1 MLFAGAEG
9 AAMAPRRRAATIR
22 FMTNR
27 LLRLT
32 VLFSCL
38 TLIPA
43 GRAGA
48 GEDTL
53 ALSDE
58 SALMRG
64 MVDELERSMA
74 ELVIDGLPRPYFL
87 QYSGEDRIT
96 FTASAV
102 YGTLVQSGQRRS
114 RSVTARVRVGSPT
127 LDNTNV
133 GRGGGRGALPLDDD
147 DISIRHA
154 LWRLTDD
161 EYKRA
166 VEILTRKVAYLQDK
180 TREDRPDDFSPAE
193 SVEASEPVASL
204 AMNTRDWE
212 ERISRISAQFKEHPR
227 IRDAAVSL
235 FGGAVH
241 QYIVNSEGTRLRTG
255 DTGVYLQVRA
265 EVQAGDGM
273 MLEDGLSYLGQVSGQ
288 LPPLERMLAEVDEL
302 SFRLIELS
310 EAPMLDQYTGP
321 VLFDAAA
328 AGMVIDGLLGN
339 ELCARPAPLGA
350 SGWQDRS
357 LEKKIG
363 LRIFPRSFNV
373 YDDPRAPMFEGEVLA
388 GSYRYDDEAVP
399 AQRVSLVEHGILKAL
414 LASRAPTRKIKSSTG
429 HGRGGSFGD
438 PQAVI
443 GCLYV
448 EDENAVGDGELK
460 EELIQAAREEGLD
473 YGLRITALSPSG
485 RGGIGSPI
493 YAYKVH
499 VEDGREEMVRGLQF
513 LPVPTRALKRI
524 LAAGQARSVY
534 NAPTPVAR
542 SVIAPALLFEELE
555 LRKPEQEFDKPP
567 ILKAPA
573 LRAAEAAA
581 ATGLRGS

>member
-1 MLFAGAEG
+1 MHPLAS
-9 AAMAPRRRAATIR
+9 AAMTPTRWAATIR
-22 FMTNR
+22 VMTKR
-27 LLRLT
+27 LLSLT

-38 TLIPA
+38 ISSLAARTHA
-43 GRAGA
+43 N
-48 GEDTL
+48 EDAL
-53 ALSDE
+53 ALSDDT
-58 SALMRG
+58 ALLRG

-74 ELVIDGLPRPYFL
+74 ELVIEGLPRPYFL

-96 FTASAV
+96 FTAAAV
-102 YGTLVQSGQRRS
+102 YGTPVQSNVRRS
-114 RSVTARVRVGSPT
+114 RNVVVRVRVGSPT

-147 DISIRHA
+147 DITMRHV

-166 VEILTRKVAYLQDK
+166 VEILSRKIAYLQDK

-193 SVEASEPVASL
+193 SVVASEPVASL
-204 AMNTRDWE
+204 AMNTQEWE
-212 ERISRISAQFKEHPR
+212 ERIARISAQFKEHPR
-227 IRDAAVSL
+227 VRDAAVSF

-241 QYIVNSEGTRLRTG
+241 QYLVNSEGTRLRTG

-265 EVQAGDGM
+265 EVQADDGM
-273 MLEDGLSYLGQVSGQ
+273 MLEDGLSYLGQVGEQ
-288 LPPLERMLAEVDEL
+288 LPSLERILSDIDEL
-302 SFRLIELS
+302 CTRLISLT

-321 VLFDAAA
+321 VLFDAVA

-363 LRIFPRSFNV
+363 LRILPRSFNV
-373 YDDPRAPMFEGEVLA
+373 YDDPRETMFHGEVLA
-388 GSYRYDDEAVP
+388 GAYRYDDEAVP
-399 AQRVSLVEHGILKAL
+399 AQRVSLVERGILKDM
-414 LASRAPTRKIKSSTG
+414 LASRSPTRKFKSSTG
-429 HGRGGSFGD
+429 HGRGGGLGD

-448 EDENAVGDGELK
+448 EDENSIGAAELK

-493 YAYKVH
+493 YAYKVY

-524 LAAGQARSVY
+524 LAAGQERQVY

-567 ILKAPA
+567 ILEAPA
-573 LRAAEAAA
+573 LRTAEGASAI
-581 ATGLRGS
+581 GSNKP